1 MIFSRALT
9 LAALPLLAVATHGLR
24 KARTTSSPCS
34 TGSLLCCSSVEQVRS
49 ARHRP
54 CASPSAQHETD
65 IPTCSPLA
73 PPGSRLQRPRYS
85 GCSR

>member
-49 ARHRP
+49 ASP
-54 CASPSAQHETD
+54 KPSAQRDTD
-65 IPTCSPLA
+65 MPSCSRLA
-73 PPGSRLQRPRYS
+73 PPGSRPQRPTYS